1 MVSAP
6 DPALRR
12 SQRHIRR
19 WRRAARGLYARA
31 MPELPEVETTRRGLA
46 PLLQGRT
53 IGSLVVREPRL
64 RWPVTPGIAAQVRHA
79 HIHALT
85 RRGKYLLIHAGSGAL
100 IVHLG
105 MSGSLRFL
113 PEPAPPATHDHFD
126 LILTGGGMV
135 RFNDPRRFGSLHF
148 TDQPAQHPLLR
159 DMGPEP
165 LEADFCA
172 DYLWQRSRGR
182 RVVIKQH
189 LMNGQVVAGLGNIY
203 VNEAL
208 YRAGIHPLRAAGRI
222 ARRRF
227 EPLVTAIRDV
237 LADALAQ
244 GGTTL
249 RDFVG
254 SDGRPGYFQNTLHVY
269 GRGDAACRR
278 CGTAIRRAVAGQ
290 RAVYWCPR
298 CQR

>member
-1 MVSAP
+1 
-6 DPALRR
+6 
-12 SQRHIRR
+12 
-19 WRRAARGLYARA
+19 

-46 PLLQGRT
+46 PLLEGRT
-53 IGSLVVREPRL
+53 IASLQVREPRL
-64 RWPVTPGIAAQVRHA
+64 RWPIATDIARRIQGRP
-79 HIHALT
+79 ITGLG
-85 RRGKYLLIHAGSGAL
+85 RRGKYLLIHTDAGTL

-113 PEPAPPATHDHFD
+113 TEPVPVKPHDHFD
-126 LILTGGGMV
+126 LLLEGGGCV
-135 RFNDPRRFGSLHF
+135 RYNDPRRFGSLHHA
-148 TDQPAQHPLLR
+148 DDPRQHPLLR
-159 DMGPEP
+159 NIGPEP
-165 LEADFCA
+165 LGDDFTA
-172 DYLWQRSRGR
+172 AYLWQRSRGR
-182 RVVIKQH
+182 RVAIKQH

-208 YRAGIHPLRAAGRI
+208 FRAGIHPLRAAGRI

-227 EPLVTAIRDV
+227 EPLVVAIRDV
-237 LADALAQ
+237 LEHALTQ

-254 SDGRPGYFQNTLHVY
+254 GDGKPGYFQNTLDVY
-269 GRGDAACRR
+269 GRGNTPCRR
-278 CGTAIRRAVAGQ
+278 CGAIIRREAIGQ

>member
-1 MVSAP
+1 
-6 DPALRR
+6 
-12 SQRHIRR
+12 
-19 WRRAARGLYARA
+19 

-46 PLLQGRT
+46 PLLEGRT
-53 IGSLVVREPRL
+53 IRSLDVREPRL
-64 RWPVTPGIAAQVRHA
+64 RWPVAADIAARVRRSR
-79 HIHALT
+79 IHALT
-85 RRGKYLLIHAGSGAL
+85 RRGKYLLIHAGDGAL

-105 MSGSLRFL
+105 MSGSLKFL
-113 PEPAPPATHDHFD
+113 PERSPAATHDHFD
-126 LILTGGGMV
+126 LTLAGGGLV
-135 RFNDPRRFGSLHF
+135 RFNDPRRFGSLHY
-148 TDQPAQHPLLR
+148 TDTPAQHPLLR
-159 DMGPEP
+159 NLGPEP
-165 LEADFCA
+165 LEDDFSA

-222 ARRRF
+222 AQRRF
-227 EPLVTAIRDV
+227 EPLVIAIRDV
-237 LADALAQ
+237 LEDALTQ

-254 SDGRPGYFQNTLHVY
+254 GDGKPGYFQNTLNVY
-269 GRGDAACRR
+269 GRGNEACRQ
-278 CGTAIRRAVAGQ
+278 CGTAIRRAVTGQ